1 MTDVAG
7 AAAAAS
13 SDVATA
19 IPPAPSEA
27 GGTGRRRRKK
37 GKLGVGGWLSLLWLV
52 FVTAAAVLAPIL
64 PLKAPDDPDYL
75 VPANADIGTEGHPL
89 GTDFNGFD
97 ILSRLAWG
105 GRTSLL
111 IGIGVLVAGMMVGGT
126 IGLVAG
132 FMRGRT
138 ESLLM
143 SVIDIFL
150 AFPALVFLIAVVAF
164 LGQEMVNIFLAI
176 CLISIPY
183 FARISRATT
192 LSYAQREFVLAAEAA
207 GASRKRILVRE
218 VLPNVVLPLLAF
230 GLLAVAVAI
239 VAEGS
244 LAFLG
249 LTAADTVSWGGMI
262 NDGREALQLDG
273 IAHPALLPAVVLFLT
288 VLSVNFLGERF
299 RAAFDVK
306 EAAL

>member
-1 MTDVAG
+1 MTDVA
-7 AAAAAS
+7 AAAPAAGLGTPS
-13 SDVATA
+13 
-19 IPPAPSEA
+19 APDAAA
-27 GGTGRRRRKK
+27 GGRKRRG
-37 GKLGVGGWLSLLWLV
+37 GKLGFGGWISVFWLV
-52 FVTAAAVLAPIL
+52 LVASAAILAPVL
-64 PLKAPDDPDYL
+64 PIKAPDDPDYL
-75 VPANADIGTEGHPL
+75 VPANAELGTEGHPL

-97 ILSRLAWG
+97 ILSRLVWG

-111 IGIGVLVAGMMVGGT
+111 IGVGVLVVGMMVGGT

-143 SVIDIFL
+143 AVVDIFL
-150 AFPALVFLIAVVAF
+150 AFPALVFLIAIVAF
-164 LGQEMVNIFLAI
+164 LGQETTNILIGI

-192 LSYAQREFVLAAEAA
+192 LNYAQREFVLAAEAA
-207 GASRKRILVRE
+207 GASRARILRRE

-249 LTAADTVSWGGMI
+249 LTAASTVSWGGMI

-273 IAHPALLPAVVLFLT
+273 IAHPSMLPAVVLFLT
-288 VLSVNFLGERF
+288 VLAVNFLGERF
-299 RAAFDVK
+299 RQAFDVK